1 MNSATPSDNA
11 CLLTDERTAPA
22 RLSIEG
28 VSSYYGEA
36 RALKGVTIRVHPKE
50 VVAIL
55 GSNGAGK
62 STILKTL
69 TGLLTPRSGSIT
81 LEGKRIEG
89 KPPHEIIR
97 TGVASVP
104 EGRELFGTM
113 TVMENLL
120 LGTYSLPARRRKEV
134 LSDRLTMVYHLFPI
148 LKERVGQRADTMSGG
163 QQQMLALARA
173 LMAMPTLLALDEP
186 SLGLSPLLVA
196 EMMSVLR
203 EICKEWGVSLLL
215 VEQNARAA
223 LKIADYVYV
232 LERGEIVLEGTCA
245 QVMES
250 PTIQAAYLGG

>member
-1 MNSATPSDNA
+1 MSTTPSTDA
-11 CLLTDERTAPA
+11 CQPSQARTAPL

-28 VSSYYGEA
+28 ISTYYGEA
-36 RALKGVTIRVHPKE
+36 QALKNISIAVHQKE

-69 TGLLTPRSGSIT
+69 TGILSPRGGCIT
-81 LEGKRIEG
+81 LDGTRIEG
-89 KPPHEIIR
+89 KPPHEVIR
-97 TGVASVP
+97 TGVSSVP

-113 TVMENLL
+113 TVQENML
-120 LGTYSLPARRRKEV
+120 LGTYSLSARKRREAMGER
-134 LSDRLTMVYHLFPI
+134 LSMVYHLFPI
-148 LKERVGQRADTMSGG
+148 LKERLAQRADTMSGG

-173 LMAMPTLLALDEP
+173 LMALPTLLALDEP

-196 EMMSVLR
+196 EMMTALK
-203 EICKEWGVSLLL
+203 EICKKWEVSLLL

-232 LERGEIVLEGTCA
+232 LERGEIVLEGACA
-245 QVMES
+245 EVTNS
-250 PTIQAAYLGG
+250 PVIQAAYLGG

>member
-1 MNSATPSDNA
+1 MDKIPSDNV
-11 CLLTDERTAPA
+11 CVVPEGRTTPP
-22 RLSIEG
+22 RLSMEK
-28 VSSYYGEA
+28 VSTFYGEA
-36 RALKGVTIRVHPKE
+36 QALRGISIAVHPKE

-69 TGLLTPRSGSIT
+69 TGLLAPRSGSISF
-81 LEGKRIEG
+81 EGIRIEG
-89 KPPHEIIR
+89 RPPHEIIR
-97 TGVASVP
+97 RGVASVP
-104 EGRELFGTM
+104 EGRELFGSM

-120 LGTYSLPARRRKEV
+120 LGTYSLTRKRRRET
-134 LSDRLTMVYHLFPI
+134 LSDRLAMVYHLFPI
-148 LKERVGQRADTMSGG
+148 LKERVNQRADTMSGG
-163 QQQMLALARA
+163 QQQMLAVARS

-196 EMMSVLR
+196 EMMRVLK
-203 EICKEWGVSLLL
+203 EICRTWEVSLLL

-232 LERGEIVLEGTCA
+232 LERGEIVLQGACSE
-245 QVMES
+245 VIES